1 MFTFDRF
8 RVGFACLGLFLT
20 ISSLAEE
27 PQKKGE
33 PPPSRPE
40 FVAVTDVAGLPR
52 VLLIGDSISIGYTLP
67 VRRLL
72 SGQANVHRPAEN
84 CGDTARGVESL
95 DRWLGSGTWDVIHF
109 NFGLHDLKYLDA
121 AGKYV
126 APDQGKQV
134 ASPEQYA
141 ANLRKIIRRLKTTGA
156 RLVFATTTPVPAG
169 TRGRV
174 QGDEQRYNEAALR
187 VMRELHV
194 EIDDLHAV
202 VEQGPA
208 GLQLPKNVHFSDEG
222 YERLAQNVVACLRP
236 LLPAATSLRR

>member
-1 MFTFDRF
+1 MFTFGHVRI
-8 RVGFACLGLFLT
+8 RYACLVFLLT
-20 ISSLAEE
+20 LSSLAEE
-27 PQKKGE
+27 PQKKGA
-33 PPPSRPE
+33 SRPPHPS
-40 FVAVTDVAGLPR
+40 FAAVTDVAGLPR
-52 VLLIGDSISIGYTLP
+52 VLLIGDSISMGYTLP

-84 CGDTARGVESL
+84 CGDTARGVENL
-95 DRWLGSGTWDVIHF
+95 DRWLGSGKWYVIHF
-109 NFGLHDLKYLDA
+109 NFGLHDLKFLDA
-121 AGKYV
+121 TGKYV

-141 ANLRKIIRRLKTTGA
+141 ANLRAITRRLQATGA

-169 TRGRV
+169 SLGRV
-174 QGDEQRYNEAALR
+174 QGEEQRYNEAALR

-202 VEQGPA
+202 VDRGPS

-222 YERLAQNVVACLRP
+222 YERLAQNVAACVRP
-236 LLPAATSLRR
+236 LLPAATKSRR